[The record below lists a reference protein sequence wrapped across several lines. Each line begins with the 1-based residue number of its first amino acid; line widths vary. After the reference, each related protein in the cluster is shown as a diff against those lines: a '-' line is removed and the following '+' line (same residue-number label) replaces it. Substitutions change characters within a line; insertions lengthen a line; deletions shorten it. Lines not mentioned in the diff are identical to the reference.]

1 MKKAFTLIELIFVIV
16 IIGVLSAVAV
26 PKFSNLSDNA
36 KISAEMAT
44 ASSVQT
50 AIDAVHSQWLTTRC
64 DFDWGVNKIDSADT
78 TNGLNTNG
86 YPLRLGNELQNVV
99 KNAKDWTCTSNGA
112 NNAQCRGPASSDT
125 QGTSHCKANKP
136 CNSKY
141 WLYNDINGTFTLTDE

>member
-16 IIGVLSAVAV
+16 IIGVLSAVAI
-26 PKFSNLSDNA
+26 PKFANLSDNA

-64 DFDWGVNKIDSADT
+64 EFEWGVNKIKSDDT
-78 TNGLNTNG
+78 TDGLNANG
-86 YPLRLGNELQNVV
+86 YPLRLGNKLQNVI
-99 KNAKDWTCTSNGA
+99 KNATDWTCSNDGA
-112 NNAQCRGPASSDT
+112 NNAQCRGPASSNT
-125 QGTSHCKANKP
+125 KGISHCKDNKP

-141 WLYNDINGTFTLTDE
+141 WLYNSTDGTFTLTDK